1 MRKRVGTM
9 AHALGACPIAALLV
23 LAALAAAP
31 AALAGDADPPGGTAS
46 PAGEPKADP
55 PAGGGE
61 KKAGPE
67 GEAKGEAK
75 APDKDPAAVPPPLPE
90 LDAETKRVL
99 EIMDG
104 AHRKI
109 VSFQADY
116 EQIRKVRISKNPR
129 KSKGTF
135 YLRKSA
141 DGKGMDVLFVE
152 TEPFRS
158 KALFTDTEVVFLDE
172 ETGDV
177 RRDDPR
183 KGAVKPSE
191 IWVMGRP
198 VSEIRNSY
206 DPKALPLEKGE
217 EGYMAKLELVPRSE
231 KIRRWVKRV
240 VVWMRNGDGMGTR
253 VRIVDK
259 TGDYQEF
266 LFDEESLKINPDLP
280 DDRFKIG

>member
-1 MRKRVGTM
+1 MRNAFEKMPV
-9 AHALGACPIAALLV
+9 AVLL
-23 LAALAAAP
+23 ALAAFA
-31 AALAGDADPPGGTAS
+31 AARAAGALAGEAELPEGEAP
-46 PAGEPKADP
+46 PAGEAKAEP
-55 PAGGGE
+55 PAGGE
-61 KKAGPE
+61 KKAEPE
-67 GEAKGEAK
+67 GEGKGEAKGAE
-75 APDKDPAAVPPPLPE
+75 PAEPAVPAPAPE

-99 EIMDG
+99 EILDG
-104 AHRKI
+104 THKKI
-109 VSFQADY
+109 SSFQADY
-116 EQIRKVRISKNPR
+116 EQVRKVRISRNPR

-158 KALFTDTEVVFLDE
+158 KALFTETEVAFLDE
-172 ETGDV
+172 ETGEV

-183 KGAVKPSE
+183 KGMVKPSE

-198 VSEIRNSY
+198 VSEIRVSY

-217 EGYMAKLELVPRSE
+217 EGYLAKLELVPRSE
-231 KIRRWVKRV
+231 KVRRWVRRV
-240 VVWMRNGDGMGTR
+240 VVWMRAGDGLGIK

-266 LFDEESLKINPDLP
+266 AFDEKSLRINPQLP
-280 DDRFKIG
+280 DERFKIG